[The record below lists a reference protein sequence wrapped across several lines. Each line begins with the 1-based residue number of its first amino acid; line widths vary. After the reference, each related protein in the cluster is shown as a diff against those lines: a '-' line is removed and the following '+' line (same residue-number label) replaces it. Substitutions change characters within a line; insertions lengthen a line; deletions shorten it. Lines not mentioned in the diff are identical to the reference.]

1 MIVGLLQARMSST
14 RLPGKVL
21 KEILGRPMILQ
32 QLARLSRCKNI
43 ERLIVATSIDQA
55 DDVLARTCE
64 GAGYEVFRGDL
75 DNVLDRFKS
84 ALTGIECD
92 HVVRLTAD
100 CPLTDPELIDEIIE
114 SHLASGADYTSNTL
128 KPTYPDGLDAEVFKF
143 GALCQAWEHATLP
156 SHREHVT
163 PYIYNHP
170 ELFSLNSFEA
180 EEDLSDH
187 RWTVDES
194 EDFQFVSEVYQ
205 YFLDKM
211 PFVSHRRYS
220 TAH

>member
-1 MIVGLLQARMSST
+1 MRPRSKAHG
-14 RLPGKVL
+14 RL
-21 KEILGRPMILQ
+21 
-32 QLARLSRCKNI
+32 
-43 ERLIVATSIDQA
+43 
-55 DDVLARTCE
+55 
-64 GAGYEVFRGDL
+64 
-75 DNVLDRFKS
+75 
-84 ALTGIECD
+84 
-92 HVVRLTAD
+92 
-100 CPLTDPELIDEIIE
+100 PLTDPELIDEIIE

-211 PFVSHRRYS
+211 PFVSTEDILQLISLRPDLRLLNTS
-220 TAH
+220 IGRNEGAQSGLAKDEEFLRKLSETTNK